1 MDGAD
6 LAKAMLVLSY
16 FFGWTIQETIAEEL
30 SIHTQTICAL
40 ELRVSRYLGSA
51 VFLELD
57 YITNVLL
64 ASVDWY
70 DWLATLVTWGVLIA
84 VIDFVVVCFAVG
96 HVVLNKRDIRA
107 AIGWTGVILLS
118 PLVGWTLYWMFGINR
133 LKRKARR
140 LLGKSTKEIQSH
152 GEFASDEVSFDS
164 GKLLKSQ
171 EVGTKLLGRLA
182 DQFSPLAT
190 LVDKVVGQPL
200 VSGNQVDLYSSL
212 EQGFSAMLAAIEGA
226 TQTVTLCT
234 YIFDRDAIGKRFV
247 TALQQAQ
254 ERGVEVRVI
263 VDGVGIRY
271 SWPSIKRSLA
281 AANIPYAVF
290 MPSLIPW
297 RLHYSNLRNHRK
309 IMVVDSRIGFTG
321 GLNIRDGMWHKLS
334 PPKPQVDTHF
344 RIVGPVVR
352 DLQEIFAD
360 DWEFCTGKQLD
371 GELWFPHIS
380 EVGDVLARGIS
391 DGPDQSSG
399 NIRLT
404 LAGAI
409 SAAKCSVYIV
419 TPYFLPD
426 STLIDA
432 LNVADLRGVD
442 VKIVLP
448 QINNLLL
455 VQWASTAHLWELL
468 SRGVQVWTTPP
479 PFDHSKLMVVD
490 DAWCMFGSANWD
502 PRSLRLNFEF
512 NVECYSPQVAGD
524 VAKLIQQKIASGKQL
539 TLADV
544 DNRPLPIK
552 LRDGLARLAT
562 PYL

>member
-1 MDGAD
+1 
-6 LAKAMLVLSY
+6 ML
-16 FFGWTIQETIAEEL
+16 
-30 SIHTQTICAL
+30 L
-40 ELRVSRYLGSA
+40 EA
-51 VFLELD
+51 FPEAFLELG
-57 YITNVLL
+57 YITNIIL
-64 ASVDWY
+64 ANVDWY
-70 DWLATLVTWGVLIA
+70 DWLVSLVTWGVLLA
-84 VIDFVVVCFAVG
+84 VIDFVIVCFAVS

-107 AIGWTGVILLS
+107 AIGWTGVILLA
-118 PLVGWTLYWMFGINR
+118 PLTGWALYWMFGINR

-140 LLGKSTKEIQSH
+140 LFGKPHNKF
-152 GEFASDEVSFDS
+152 GEERESPSDGDLAIEDVSFDS
-164 GKLLKSQ
+164 SALLRSK
-171 EVGTKLLGRLA
+171 VLGTELFGPLA

-190 LVDKVVGQPL
+190 LVDKVVGRPL
-200 VSGNQVDLYSSL
+200 VGGNQVDLYPSL
-212 EQGFSAMLAAIEGA
+212 QQGFAAMLAAIEGA
-226 TQTVTLCT
+226 TQTVTLCS
-234 YIFDRDAIGKRFV
+234 YIFDRDAVGKQFV

-271 SWPSIKRSLA
+271 SWPSIKRSLSA
-281 AANIPYAVF
+281 AKIPFAVF
-290 MPSLIPW
+290 MPTLIPW

-309 IMVVDSRIGFTG
+309 IMVIDGRVGFTG
-321 GLNIRDGMWHKLS
+321 GLNIRDGMWRRLK
-334 PPKPQVDTHF
+334 PPKSQVDAHF

-352 DLQEIFAD
+352 DLQETFAD
-360 DWEFCTGKQLD
+360 DWEFCTGKSLD
-371 GELWFPHIS
+371 GEKWFPPVVES
-380 EVGDVLARGIS
+380 GNVLARGIA
-391 DGPDQSSG
+391 DGPDQNSG
-399 NIRLT
+399 NTRLT

-409 SAAKCSVYIV
+409 STAKRSVYVV

-448 QINNLLL
+448 QVNNLLL
-455 VQWASTAHLWELL
+455 VQWASMAHLWQLL

-490 DAWCMFGSANWD
+490 EAWCMFGSTNWD

-512 NVECYSPQVAGD
+512 NVECYSPQVAG
-524 VAKLIQQKIASGKQL
+524 AIANLIREKIATAKQV

-544 DNRPLPIK
+544 DNRSLPIK